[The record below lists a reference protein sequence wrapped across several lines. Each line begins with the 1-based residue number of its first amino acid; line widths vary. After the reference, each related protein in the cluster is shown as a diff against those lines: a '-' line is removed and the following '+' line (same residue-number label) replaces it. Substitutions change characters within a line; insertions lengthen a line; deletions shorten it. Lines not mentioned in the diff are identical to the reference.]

1 MGDPGFIGELCSS
14 RDQGFFALFFI
25 LLIYLMPHVQHTKV
39 PRLGVKSEL
48 QLTAYTTATA
58 TQDQAASAT
67 YTTAHGNAG
76 SLTHWT
82 RPGIKPTSLWILVG
96 GSLPLS
102 YNRNSFFALLFCHP
116 LGTAFISMV
125 MDSSPGHLCLG
136 LWEGGKDKKNSI
148 SVLLGLDRKL
158 HTSYPSG
165 QYLVTCHT

>member
-1 MGDPGFIGELCSS
+1 MEITNTQIYFSFRTISLNCLDVGDPGFIGELCSS

-76 SLTHWT
+76 SLTH
-82 RPGIKPTSLWILVG
+82 
-96 GSLPLS
+96 
-102 YNRNSFFALLFCHP
+102 
-116 LGTAFISMV
+116 
-125 MDSSPGHLCLG
+125 
-136 LWEGGKDKKNSI
+136 
-148 SVLLGLDRKL
+148 
-158 HTSYPSG
+158 
-165 QYLVTCHT
+165 